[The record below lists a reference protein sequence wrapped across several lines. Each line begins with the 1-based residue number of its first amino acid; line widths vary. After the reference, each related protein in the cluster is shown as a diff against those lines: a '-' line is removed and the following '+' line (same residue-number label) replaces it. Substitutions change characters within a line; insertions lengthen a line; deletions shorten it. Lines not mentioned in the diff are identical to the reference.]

1 MATIEVTFPS
11 DGPPGKILKW
21 RVRSDTMVAAGRIL
35 LLYQNA
41 MLDADDDAKE
51 SERKLRAT
59 NFGRVKRLLAKEG
72 DVVQPGYAS
81 FPQSL
86 FNNYT
91 GFHSHTPKSAELPT
105 LSILKGDT
113 HIFFVTLR

>member
-41 MLDADDDAKE
+41 TPTADDERSKE
-51 SERKLRAT
+51 PERKLRAT

-81 FPQSL
+81 FPQSS
-86 FNNYT
+86 F
-91 GFHSHTPKSAELPT
+91 GW
-105 LSILKGDT
+105 
-113 HIFFVTLR
+113 

>member
-1 MATIEVTFPS
+1 MAAIEVTFPS
-11 DGPPGKILKW
+11 EGSPGKILKW

-41 MLDADDDAKE
+41 TLSADDEEAKE
-51 SERKLRAT
+51 PEQKLRAT

-86 FNNYT
+86 F
-91 GFHSHTPKSAELPT
+91 
-105 LSILKGDT
+105 
-113 HIFFVTLR
+113 